1 MKGGMPSRGDWRV
14 RGKYGEVEIELHPN
28 APPDPG
34 ERDASMRHL
43 EGLVYDFKNRD
54 PEARRVALDI
64 FARLQGLTSGALG
77 SQGFDL
83 DTGSSRAGSI
93 GDAIMRAGQAGNLVL
108 RRRATRSVVIPL
120 EGVAEEAPLGPEA
133 EPTAWIAIELVDD
146 EGNPV
151 PDAAYR
157 VVCSDGRVRTGTTNM
172 DGKAREDGL
181 VDGNCKVFFPALNPP
196 DWKKVG

>member
-1 MKGGMPSRGDWRV
+1 MPSRRDWRV
-14 RGKYGEVEIELHPN
+14 RGKYGEVEIELHPD
-28 APPDPG
+28 APPAPDDL
-34 ERDASMRHL
+34 RASIRHI
-43 EGLVYDFKNRD
+43 EALVYDFKHRD
-54 PEARRVALDI
+54 PDARRVALDI

-77 SQGFDL
+77 IQGFDL
-83 DTGSSRAGSI
+83 DTGSSRAAAI
-93 GDAIMRAGQAGNLVL
+93 GDAILHAGLAGNLVL
-108 RRRATRSVVIPL
+108 RRRAAKSVVIAID
-120 EGVAEEAPLGPEA
+120 GVAEEPPLGPEA

-146 EGNPV
+146 EGHPV

-181 VDGNCKVFFPALNPP
+181 ADGDCKVYFPALNPP

>member
-1 MKGGMPSRGDWRV
+1 MLSRGDWRV
-14 RGKYGEVEIELHPN
+14 RGKYGEVEIELHPD
-28 APPDPG
+28 APADPDDL
-34 ERDASMRHL
+34 RASIRHI

-54 PEARRVALDI
+54 PDARRVALDI

-83 DTGSSRAGSI
+83 DTGSSRAASI
-93 GDAIMRAGQAGNLVL
+93 GDAILHAGLAGNLVL
-108 RRRATRSVVIPL
+108 RRRAAKSVVIAID
-120 EGVAEEAPLGPEA
+120 GVAEEPPLGPEA

-151 PDAAYR
+151 PDATYR

-181 VDGNCKVFFPALNPP
+181 TDGDCKVYFPALNPP